1 MEIIVRI
8 AQLLLSLSILVIFHE
23 FGHFIIAKAFKTRVE
38 KFYLF
43 FDPWFSLFKFKP
55 KNSDTEYG
63 IGWLP
68 LGGYVKIAGMI
79 DESMDKE
86 QMALPPKPD
95 EFRSKRPWQ
104 RLLII
109 VAGVVFNLIMAM
121 GIYAGILF
129 TWGEEYLPTEN
140 MKYGVVCDTLAL
152 RAGLQNGD
160 KIISVDGERVE
171 KSTAIAGYIL
181 LNKSKTIQV
190 ERNGQALD
198 IQIPKSIFPPL
209 LNDQQFITPRIP
221 FVVGGFAKDS
231 PGKAAGIQV
240 GDQIVG
246 IDTIRTEYFDEFRSA
261 IANYKN
267 TTVNI
272 SILRNGQS
280 KTLPVTIG
288 ADSKIGVAATLD
300 SIFEYRKLE
309 YNFFEA
315 IPAGAKKAFVV
326 ARDYLKQFKLIAD
339 PEIKAGGEVGGFI
352 SIAKIFPGTW
362 DWHSFWSMTSFLSI
376 MLAVLNILPIPALD
390 GGHALFIIIEMV
402 TRRKP
407 SDKVMEVAQIIGFTL
422 LLALLIY
429 ANGNDIVKLLKK
441 DKKVDNVEQVE
452 KIDSI
457 ERVDSV
463 VRIDSVVRVDN

>member
-1 MEIIVRI
+1 METLIRI

-140 MKYGVVCDTLAL
+140 MKYGIVCDSVAL
-152 RAGLQNGD
+152 RSGLQNGD
-160 KIISVDGERVE
+160 KVISVDGERVE
-171 KSTAIAGYIL
+171 KATAITAYIL
-181 LNKSKTIQV
+181 LNESKTIQV
-190 ERNGQALD
+190 ERNGQVLD
-198 IQIPKSIFPPL
+198 IQISDSIVPHL
-209 LNDQQFITPRIP
+209 LKGGTFISPRFP
-221 FVVGGFAKDS
+221 FVAGGFMKGSAAE
-231 PGKAAGIQV
+231 AAGIQV

-246 IDTIRTEYFDEFRSA
+246 IDSIRTEYFDEFRA
-261 IANYKN
+261 TIANYKN
-267 TTVNI
+267 STVNI
-272 SILRNGQS
+272 NVIRDGQEQSFAVSI
-280 KTLPVTIG
+280 
-288 ADSKIGVAATLD
+288 DSTGLIGVSASTD
-300 SIFEYRKLE
+300 GIFELRKKE
-309 YNFFEA
+309 YGFFAA

-326 ARDYLKQFKLIAD
+326 ARDYLKQFKLIVK
-339 PEIKAGGEVGGFI
+339 PETKAYESLGGFI
-352 SIAKIFPGTW
+352 AIGKIFPGTW
-362 DWHSFWSMTSFLSI
+362 DWYSFWSMTSFLSI

-407 SDKVMEVAQIIGFTL
+407 SDKVMEVAQYIGFAL

-429 ANGNDIVKLLKK
+429 ANGNDIVKLF
-441 DKKVDNVEQVE
+441 
-452 KIDSI
+452 
-457 ERVDSV
+457 R
-463 VRIDSVVRVDN
+463 

>member
-1 MEIIVRI
+1 METLIRI
-8 AQLLLSLSILVIFHE
+8 AQLLLSLSLLVIFHE
-23 FGHFIIAKAFKTRVE
+23 FGHFIFAKAFKTRVE

-95 EFRSKRPWQ
+95 EFRSKKPWQ

-140 MKYGVVCDTLAL
+140 MKYGIVCDSVAL
-152 RAGLQNGD
+152 RSGLQNGD
-160 KIISVDGERVE
+160 KVISVDGERVE
-171 KSTAIAGYIL
+171 KATAITAYIL
-181 LNKSKTIQV
+181 LNESKTIQV
-190 ERNGQALD
+190 ERNGERIDIALSD
-198 IQIPKSIFPPL
+198 SIIPYILKGS
-209 LNDQQFITPRIP
+209 QFITPRIP
-221 FVVGGFAKDS
+221 FVAGWFPDDS
-231 PGKAAGIQV
+231 PAKAAGMQV
-240 GDQIVG
+240 GDKIVG
-246 IDTIRTEYFDEFRSA
+246 IDTIPTEYFDEFRAA
-261 IANYKN
+261 IAAYKD
-267 TTVNI
+267 TTIGINI
-272 SILRNGQS
+272 IRDGQPQ
-280 KTLPVTIG
+280 TLAVAIG
-288 ADSKIGVAATLD
+288 ADSKIGVQAT
-300 SIFEYRKLE
+300 SEGIFELRKIE
-309 YNFFEA
+309 YGFFAA

-326 ARDYLKQFKLIAD
+326 ARDYLKQFKLIVK
-339 PEIKAGGEVGGFI
+339 PETKAYESLGGFI
-352 SIAKIFPGTW
+352 AIGKIFPGTW
-362 DWHSFWSMTSFLSI
+362 DWYSFWSMTSFLSI

-407 SDKVMEVAQIIGFTL
+407 SDKVMEVAQYIGFAL

-429 ANGNDIVKLLKK
+429 ANGNDIVKLF
-441 DKKVDNVEQVE
+441 
-452 KIDSI
+452 
-457 ERVDSV
+457 R
-463 VRIDSVVRVDN
+463 

>member
-1 MEIIVRI
+1 METLIRI

-140 MKYGVVCDTLAL
+140 MKYGIMCDSVAL
-152 RAGLQNGD
+152 RSGLQNGD
-160 KIISVDGERVE
+160 KVISVDGERVE
-171 KSTAIAGYIL
+171 KATAITAYIL
-181 LNKSKTIQV
+181 LNESKTIQV
-190 ERNGQALD
+190 ERDGQVLD
-198 IQIPKSIFPPL
+198 IQISDSIIPHL
-209 LNDQQFITPRIP
+209 LKDAQFIAPRMP
-221 FVVGGFAKDS
+221 FVVGLFSDDS
-231 PGKAAGIQV
+231 PAKAAGMQL
-240 GDQIVG
+240 GDRIVG
-246 IDTIRTEYFDEFRSA
+246 IDTIRTEFFDEFKAA
-261 IANYKN
+261 IANYKD
-267 TTVNI
+267 TTI
-272 SILRNGQS
+272 SINIIRDGLPL
-280 KTLPVTIG
+280 TLAVTIG
-288 ADSKIGVAATLD
+288 DTSKIGVQGTYD
-300 SIFEYRKLE
+300 GIFELRKIE
-309 YNFFEA
+309 YGFFAA

-326 ARDYLKQFKLIAD
+326 ARDYLKQFKLIVK
-339 PEIKAGGEVGGFI
+339 PETKAYESLGGFI
-352 SIAKIFPGTW
+352 AIGKIFPSTW
-362 DWHSFWSMTSFLSI
+362 DWYSFWSMTSFLSI

-407 SDKVMEVAQIIGFTL
+407 SDKVMEVAQYIGFAL

-429 ANGNDIVKLLKK
+429 ANGNDIVKLF
-441 DKKVDNVEQVE
+441 
-452 KIDSI
+452 
-457 ERVDSV
+457 R
-463 VRIDSVVRVDN
+463 

>member
-1 MEIIVRI
+1 METLIRI

-23 FGHFIIAKAFKTRVE
+23 FGHFIFAKAFKTRVE

-95 EFRSKRPWQ
+95 EFRSKKPWQ

-140 MKYGVVCDTLAL
+140 MKYGIVCDSVAL
-152 RAGLQNGD
+152 RSGLQNGD
-160 KIISVDGERVE
+160 KVISVDGERVE
-171 KSTAIAGYIL
+171 KATAITAYIL
-181 LNKSKTIQV
+181 LNESKTIQV
-190 ERNGQALD
+190 ERNGQVLD
-198 IQIPKSIFPPL
+198 IQISDSIIPYL
-209 LNDQQFITPRIP
+209 LKDVQFIAPRMP
-221 FVVGGFAKDS
+221 FVVGLFSDDS
-231 PGKAAGIQV
+231 PAKAAGMQL
-240 GDQIVG
+240 GDRIVG
-246 IDTIRTEYFDEFRSA
+246 IDTIRTEFFDEFKAA
-261 IANYKN
+261 IANYKD
-267 TTVNI
+267 TTI
-272 SILRNGQS
+272 SINIIRNGLPQ
-280 KTLPVTIG
+280 TLAVAIG
-288 ADSKIGVAATLD
+288 ADSKIGVQAT
-300 SIFEYRKLE
+300 SEGIFELRKIE
-309 YNFFEA
+309 YGFFAA

-326 ARDYLKQFKLIAD
+326 ARDYLKQFKLIVK
-339 PEIKAGGEVGGFI
+339 PETKAYESLGGFI
-352 SIAKIFPGTW
+352 AIGKIFPGTW
-362 DWHSFWSMTSFLSI
+362 DWYSFWSMTSFLSI

-407 SDKVMEVAQIIGFTL
+407 SDKVMEVAQYIGFAL

-429 ANGNDIVKLLKK
+429 ANGNDIVKLF
-441 DKKVDNVEQVE
+441 
-452 KIDSI
+452 
-457 ERVDSV
+457 R
-463 VRIDSVVRVDN
+463 